1 MDPLLEICLDAT
13 AIFTIVWGIA
23 GLLLSLGLMFF
34 PKHIRSI
41 DKFFSRSYKLKE
53 RLTYFDQS
61 IPNEALIYRRPL
73 FFGILFT
80 IGSVVT
86 LIFLFSQLDL
96 DHLLA
101 VLNLQ
106 PSQRLL
112 WQMALETLVL
122 AGKLAGI
129 IGAVIGLFLMIAPSR
144 LQRIEDRLNAWVA
157 TQPLVDRLDGFNQVV
172 NVFSFRHPLLI
183 GSIGTILSLTLITL
197 SIISFF

>member
-13 AIFTIVWGIA
+13 AILTIVWGIT

-34 PKHIRSI
+34 PERIQSI
-41 DKFFSRSYKLKE
+41 DKFFSRNYRLKE

-61 IPNEALIYRRPL
+61 IPNEPFIYRRPVL
-73 FFGILFT
+73 FGLLFT
-80 IGSVVT
+80 VGSIVT
-86 LIFLFSQLDL
+86 LVFLFSQLDI
-96 DHLLA
+96 DHLIS
-101 VLNLQ
+101 VLHVKT
-106 PSQRLL
+106 SHRLL

-129 IGAVIGLFLMIAPSR
+129 IGVIIGLFLMIAPSR
-144 LQRIEDRLNAWVA
+144 LQRIEGRLNAWVA

-183 GSIGTILSLTLITL
+183 GIIGTILSLTLITL

>member
-1 MDPLLEICLDAT
+1 MDPLLDICLDAT
-13 AIFTIVWGIA
+13 AILTIVWGIA
-23 GLLLSLGLMFF
+23 GLMLSLGLMFF
-34 PKHIRSI
+34 PQHIQSI

-61 IPNEALIYRRPL
+61 IRNEALIYRRPM

-106 PSQRLL
+106 ASHRLL

-129 IGAVIGLFLMIAPSR
+129 IGVIIGLFLMIAPSR
-144 LQRIEDRLNAWVA
+144 LQRIECRLNAWVA
-157 TQPLVDRLDGFNQVV
+157 KQPLVDRLDGFNQVV

-183 GSIGTILSLTLITL
+183 GTIGTILSLTLITL